1 MAEGT
6 RLAIRIRSLWHAESM
21 KRLAPITVLVLFV
34 GLLGAAPSQGAK
46 APEIFRPQQQPLSS
60 VKVVKTAAGFAQKM
74 NRTRSATR
82 NFLSFAARRT
92 SKYVGRLNDV
102 RKERAKE
109 RGEYLSDRITAFERQ
124 LDAPIE
130 QRYQDGLA
138 AAQRTYERA
147 IRRINRGRGSKA
159 KKARARAQANAALQ
173 IREGRLAQ
181 KRAVEIDRAR
191 RRVNRT
197 RQANLDLYRRI
208 SSSEKLQVKRD
219 KVNLREA
226 LSGLRKRSA

>member
-1 MAEGT
+1 
-6 RLAIRIRSLWHAESM
+6 M
-21 KRLAPITVLVLFV
+21 KRLAPIAVLVLLV
-34 GLLGAAPSQGAK
+34 CLIGAASAPAVK
-46 APEIFRPQQQPLSS
+46 APEIFRPQQEPLGS
-60 VKVVKTAAGFAQKM
+60 VKVVRTAADFARKM
-74 NRTRSATR
+74 DRTRSATR
-82 NFLSFAARRT
+82 NFLTFAARRT

-124 LDAPIE
+124 LDGPIE
-130 QRYQDGLA
+130 ERYEDGLA
-138 AAQRTYERA
+138 AARRTYERA

-159 KKARARAQANAALQ
+159 KKARLRAEANAALQ
-173 IREGRLAQ
+173 EREGRLAR

-208 SSSEKLQVKRD
+208 SSNEKLQIKRD

-226 LSGLRKRSA
+226 LAGLRRRSA